1 MSNST
6 QATQRKK
13 TSMPLVD
20 LANYHQA
27 NIDRLEAIKR
37 EADQNEDDAAG
48 NPTYNDEWDE
58 SMQQKLNG
66 HYENLGKLNG
76 ILEA

>member
-13 TSMPLVD
+13 KSMPLVD
-20 LANYHQA
+20 LANFYQS
-27 NIDRLEAIKR
+27 NIDRLETIKR
-37 EADQNEDDAAG
+37 EADQNEDDADG
-48 NPTYNDEWDE
+48 NPIYNDEWDE
-58 SMQQKLNG
+58 SMQMELNG
-66 HYENLGKLNG
+66 HYENLSKLNG

>member
-20 LANYHQA
+20 LANFYQS
-27 NIDRLEAIKR
+27 NIDRLETIKR
-37 EADQNEDDAAG
+37 EADQNEDDADG
-48 NPTYNDEWDE
+48 NPNYNDEWDE
-58 SMQQKLNG
+58 SMQMELNG
-66 HYENLGKLNG
+66 HYENLSKLNG